1 MLFNNVVIK
10 SVAHVEPPH
19 RITSE
24 EVAERLSPTLKR
36 LGVPGNPL
44 IDLAGIMERRFWD
57 EGMQPSDGA
66 TLAARK
72 ALADA
77 DIDPQ
82 QVGILINTSVS
93 RDFLEPSTACMV
105 HGNLKLANT
114 CESFDVG
121 NACLA
126 FINGMNIAAQML
138 ERGQIDY
145 ALIVNGEN
153 SREINDITIQRLLE
167 PGVNRKQFKAEFA
180 SLTLGSGSAAM
191 VMSRADLE
199 PDGHQYRG
207 GVARAAT
214 QFNNLCRGWNHQMW
228 TDTKSL
234 LREGMK
240 LASMTFIAARTVM
253 GWVVQELDHVVI
265 HQVSKAHTDS
275 FVRAFGA
282 DPAKVY
288 RIFPFLGN
296 IGPASIPTVM
306 SRIMQDG
313 KAKRGDRMALMGIGS
328 GLNCAMAEVVW

>member
-1 MLFNNVVIK
+1 
-10 SVAHVEPPH
+10 
-19 RITSE
+19 
-24 EVAERLSPTLKR
+24 
-36 LGVPGNPL
+36 
-44 IDLAGIMERRFWD
+44 
-57 EGMQPSDGA
+57 
-66 TLAARK
+66 
-72 ALADA
+72 
-77 DIDPQ
+77 
-82 QVGILINTSVS
+82 
-93 RDFLEPSTACMV
+93 
-105 HGNLKLANT
+105 
-114 CESFDVG
+114 
-121 NACLA
+121 
-126 FINGMNIAAQML
+126 ML

-153 SREINDITIQRLLE
+153 SREINDATIKRLLE
-167 PGVNRKQFKAEFA
+167 PGVTRNQFKAEFA

-191 VMSRADLE
+191 VLSRADLE

-265 HQVSKAHTDS
+265 HQVSKAHTES

-282 DPAKVY
+282 DPDKVY

>member
-1 MLFNNVVIK
+1 MLFDNVVIK
-10 SVAHVEPPH
+10 SVASVDAPYAV
-19 RITSE
+19 TSE
-24 EVAERLSPTLKR
+24 EVYDRLEPTFKKLKVR
-36 LGVPGNPL
+36 GNPL
-44 IDLAGIMERRFWD
+44 IDLAGIEERRFWD
-57 EGMQPSDGA
+57 DGMMPSDAA
-66 TLAARK
+66 TLAGK
-72 ALADA
+72 EALRRADV
-77 DIDPQ
+77 DPDR
-82 QVGILINTSVS
+82 VGILINTSVS

-105 HGNLKLANT
+105 HGNLKLPNT

-126 FINGMNIAAQML
+126 FINGMNIAGSML
-138 ERGQIDY
+138 DRGEIDY

-153 SREINDITIQRLLE
+153 SREINDNTIKRLLD
-167 PGVNRKQFKAEFA
+167 PKVTRKRFKTEFA

>member
-10 SVAHVEPPH
+10 SVAHIEPPH

-24 EVAERLSPTLKR
+24 SVAERLAPTLKR

-44 IDLAGIMERRFWD
+44 VDLAGILERRFWD
-57 EGMQPSDGA
+57 DGMPPSDGA
-66 TLAARK
+66 TLAAQQVLK
-72 ALADA
+72 QA
-77 DIDPQ
+77 DIDPKR
-82 QVGILINTSVS
+82 VGILINTSVS
-93 RDFLEPSTACMV
+93 RDFLEPSTACMI
-105 HGNLKLANT
+105 HGNLKLADT

-126 FINGMNIAAQML
+126 FINGMNVAAHML
-138 ERGQIDY
+138 ERGEIDY
-145 ALIVNGEN
+145 ALIVNGET
-153 SREINDITIQRLLE
+153 SREINDNTIERLLQ
-167 PGVNRKQFKAEFA
+167 PKVTRKQFKSEFA

-207 GVARAAT
+207 GVSRAAT

-234 LREGMK
+234 LIEGMK
-240 LASMTFIAARTVM
+240 LASLTFTAARTVM

-275 FVRAFGA
+275 FIRAFGA
-282 DPAKVY
+282 DPDKVY

-306 SRIMQDG
+306 SRMSQENRV
-313 KAKRGDRMALMGIGS
+313 KRGDRVALMGIGS
-328 GLNCAMAEVVW
+328 GLNCSMAEVVW

>member
-10 SVAHVEPPH
+10 SVAHIEPPH

-306 SRIMQDG
+306 SRIIQDD
-313 KAKRGDRMALMGIGS
+313 KARRGDRMALMGIGS

>member
-10 SVAHVEPPH
+10 SVAHIEPPH